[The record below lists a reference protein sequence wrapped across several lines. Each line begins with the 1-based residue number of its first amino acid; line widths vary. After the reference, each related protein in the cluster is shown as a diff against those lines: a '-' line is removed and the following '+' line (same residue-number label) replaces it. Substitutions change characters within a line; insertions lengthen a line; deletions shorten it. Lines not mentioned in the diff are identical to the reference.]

1 MYKRITEVAQG
12 GENRYPIGTSASNI
26 TLNDGSILEEALG
39 DINLAENGSIID
51 QINNM
56 AQSYSQIY
64 APIISPN
71 FQGSINLKEGS
82 NTVVS
87 ITPKTGNQAVD
98 ASIQGDLLVS
108 GVSNLG
114 TIKNTNWSGD
124 LPITGIL
131 TSIGEKVE
139 DNLVVPSGIRII
151 NSGIGFSLQDLSPN
165 FTRSDVQNINNTIR
179 TSQFSIHPGYGTDAS
194 NTPKLYYRSNGI
206 HSFMIGTDGTGTE
219 VATINRTGLDVNGKI
234 TCDSLQCSEVMK
246 KVQILTKKQLV
257 DVLTDYST
265 YPSYTPYFV
274 RLGPDITTYLRNNNS
289 GFTGIGFM
297 WKSGSS
303 DKPSI
308 YFFYYSTTGTYF
320 SSHVQCER
328 YNTNKYRRFTINTK
342 AISPTSFWT
351 TPSPQANPAP

>member
-39 DINLAENGSIID
+39 NINLAENGSIID

-64 APIISPN
+64 APILSPE
-71 FQGSINLKEGS
+71 FQGGINLKEDS

-98 ASIQGDLLVS
+98 VSIQGDLSVN

-114 TIKNTNWSGD
+114 TIKNTNWLGD
-124 LPITGIL
+124 LPITGIF
-131 TSIGEKVE
+131 TSIGEKIGENSVI
-139 DNLVVPSGIRII
+139 PSGIKII

-165 FTRSDVQNINNTIR
+165 FTRDDVQGINETIR

-206 HSFMIGTDGTGTE
+206 HSFMIGTGGTGIE
-219 VATINRTGLDVNGKI
+219 IATINGTGLDVNGTV
-234 TCDSLQCSEVMK
+234 TCDSLSCPEVMK
-246 KVQILTKKQLV
+246 KVQLLTKNQFTNA
-257 DVLTDYST
+257 LTDYST

-274 RLGPDITTYLRNNNS
+274 RLGPDVTTYLRKNNPS

-297 WKSGSS
+297 WKSGSPN
-303 DKPSI
+303 KPSI
-308 YFFYYSTTGTYF
+308 YLFYYSTTGTYF
-320 SSHVQCER
+320 SSHVTCER
-328 YNTNKYRRFTINTK
+328 YNTNKYRNYTITTK
-342 AISPTSFWT
+342 TISPTSI
-351 TPSPQANPAP
+351 